1 MCMKPLSAGSTP
13 THPRLRQ
20 QHWRRTIPWRTGEK
34 PVDHS
39 GRTGRILL
47 SLFTDYQVTGKVPEM
62 RSFSFSSVNKH
73 RPHFQ
78 FSLLPARSCTQVVC
92 NSHIP
97 SCFWRVSEALRHWG
111 LPVTFFFV
119 FELLFLCSVFFRG
132 SLLSLFYVTR
142 EFNTEDELDIACV
155 CGTLQFYNL
164 QVVAW
169 FWSFMFWFS
178 SSADYLRLDHTGR
191 QYTDVIKL
199 YHIFIILYS
208 PLILV

>member
-1 MCMKPLSAGSTP
+1 MTQPQSSWNSLSA
-13 THPRLRQ
+13 HPF
-20 QHWRRTIPWRTGEK
+20 
-34 PVDHS
+34 
-39 GRTGRILL
+39 
-47 SLFTDYQVTGKVPEM
+47 SLKKIGLAHPMIFPPHPPPHINND
-62 RSFSFSSVNKH
+62 RSLNKH
-73 RPHFQ
+73 RLHFQ

-111 LPVTFFFV
+111 LPVTFFF
-119 FELLFLCSVFFRG
+119 ELLFRR

-142 EFNTEDELDIACV
+142 EFNTDDELDIACV